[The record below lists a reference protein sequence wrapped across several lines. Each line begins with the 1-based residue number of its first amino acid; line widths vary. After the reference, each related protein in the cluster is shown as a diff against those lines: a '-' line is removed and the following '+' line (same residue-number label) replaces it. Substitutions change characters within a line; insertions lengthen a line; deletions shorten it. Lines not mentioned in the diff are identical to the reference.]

1 LLKKIKTSSLVL
13 GMHIHAFCG
22 PWLHHP
28 FWRSKFTLKGQKDI
42 QKIQQSSIK
51 EVIINIQKGCDV
63 APLKKTQQAK
73 IALPTTSAEPTQPYI
88 PMEQELSRAIT
99 IYAESKQA
107 MQCIFDDVRM
117 GKTVD
122 VNTAKS
128 IVDDISKSV
137 MSNSGALI
145 SIVRLKNVDEYT
157 YMHSVAI
164 CALMMAMAKTLGFQ
178 KEQIKEAGL
187 AGLLHDVGKANIPA
201 VLLNK
206 PGPLTEEEHKLMKSH
221 PKEGYKILKQQYSV
235 SAAILDVCLHH
246 HEKVDGSGYPSGLI
260 GNQISQL
267 TKIASICDVYDAIT
281 SDRAYKEG
289 WNPAD
294 ALKQMSQWTGH
305 FDQVLFQ
312 TFVKLIG
319 IYPIGTLVK
328 LKTEKLGVVYE
339 QNSQSLLKPRVKVFF
354 CAKTHRYLN
363 PEIYDLS
370 DISITDSILG
380 PEDPENWGISNTEQ
394 YWAVK
399 Q

>member
-1 LLKKIKTSSLVL
+1 MLKKIKTSSLVP

-22 PWLHHP
+22 PWLLHP
-28 FWRSKFTLKGQKDI
+28 FWRSKFTLKGQKEI
-42 QKIQQSSIK
+42 KKIQQSSIK

-63 APLKKTQQAK
+63 APLKKTQQ
-73 IALPTTSAEPTQPYI
+73 TTKAQLKASIESSQPPM

-99 IYAESKQA
+99 IYAQSKQA

-117 GKTVD
+117 GKTMD

-128 IVDDISKSV
+128 VVDDISKSV
-137 MSNSGALI
+137 MSNSEALI

-157 YMHSVAI
+157 YMHSVAV
-164 CALMMAMAKTLGFQ
+164 CALMMAMAKALGWQ

-187 AGLLHDVGKANIPA
+187 AGLLHDVGKANIPTG
-201 VLLNK
+201 LLNK
-206 PGPLTEEEHKLMKSH
+206 PGSLTEEENKLMRSH
-221 PKEGYKILKQQYSV
+221 PEEGYKILKHQYSV

-294 ALKQMSQWTGH
+294 ALKKMSQWTGH
-305 FDQVLFQ
+305 LDQVLFQ

-319 IYPIGTLVK
+319 IYPIGALVK
-328 LKTEKLGVVYE
+328 LKSEKLGVVYE

-354 CAKTHRYLN
+354 CVKTHRYLT

-370 DISITDSILG
+370 DKSIADSILG